1 MANLVNLTIDGKP
14 VTVPSTYTIL
24 KAAESIGI
32 FIPRLCFLEGIHEQ
46 SNCRICIV
54 KVEGLRGLKTSCSTK
69 VAEGMVVL
77 TDTKEVYEAVSFNL
91 ELLAG
96 NHKFECWKCSRE
108 DSCEFL
114 DLLRRF
120 NVDNDF
126 SNAKLFD
133 QKEIKVNNTSESMVL
148 DSSKCVL
155 CGRCVSACEKLS
167 GLGILNF
174 SNRGSNTYIGPAQFH
189 NLEDAGCI
197 YCGKCIQA
205 CPTGAI
211 KEKDEIKFLERALRD
226 TSKTIVVQVAP
237 SVRAAIGEEFGYKI
251 GTNAEGQMFA
261 ALKELG
267 IDEIIDTN
275 FTADLTI
282 LEEGTEFIDRFK
294 NGGVFPMFTSCS
306 PGWVNY
312 LELYYPEY
320 IPNLSSCKSPQQMAG
335 ALIKTYYAERLGKKA
350 EDIYSVSIMP
360 CVAKKSE
367 AARPEMGRDG
377 YKDVDLV
384 LTTRE
389 IARLIRHRGIP
400 FTDLEPIKPYGLL
413 AEYTGAGNIFGVTGG
428 VMEAALRTVTEILE
442 GHSTPVDF
450 TEVRGLENIKEA
462 TYNVAGTDVNVAV
475 VHGGAAIKEFMN
487 NLKTTDKQYH
497 FVEFMGCTGGCI
509 NGGGQPIVSAINQ
522 EKYDIR
528 SLRSKVLYN
537 IDAKAEFRKSHESE
551 AVKTVYSEFL
561 TKPNSHK
568 SHELLHTHYDKRS
581 FYDVKL
587 DE

>member
-1 MANLVNLTIDGKP
+1 MPKYVNLTINGKACQ
-14 VTVPSTYTIL
+14 VPEGYTIL
-24 KAAESIGI
+24 KAAESMGI
-32 FIPRLCFLEGIHEQ
+32 YIPRLCFLEGVHEQ
-46 SNCRICIV
+46 SNCRVCIV
-54 KVEGLRGLKTSCSTK
+54 KIEGLRGLKTSCSTK
-69 VAEGMVVL
+69 ATEGMVVY

-133 QKEIKVNNTSESMVL
+133 QKEIKVNNTSDSMIL

-211 KEKDEIKFLERALRD
+211 REKDEIKFLERALRD
-226 TSKTIVVQVAP
+226 PSKTIVAQVAP

-251 GTNAEGQMFA
+251 GSNAEGQMFA
-261 ALKELG
+261 ALRELG

-282 LEEGTEFIDRFK
+282 LEEGSEFIDRLQ

-312 LELYYPEY
+312 LELYHPEY

-335 ALIKTYYAERLGKKA
+335 ALIKTYYAEKLGKKP
-350 EDIYSVSIMP
+350 EEIYSVSFMP

-367 AARPEMGRDG
+367 ANRPEMGRDG

-389 IARLIRHRGIP
+389 LARIIRHRGIP
-400 FTDLEPIKPYGLL
+400 FKDLEPIKPFGFL
-413 AEYTGAGNIFGVTGG
+413 AEYTGAGNIFGATGG

-462 TYNVAGTDVNVAV
+462 TYKVAGTDVNVAV
-475 VHGGAAIKEFMN
+475 VHGGAAIKEFITR
-487 NLKTTDKQYH
+487 LKTTDKQYH

-522 EKYDIR
+522 EKYDVR
-528 SLRSKVLYN
+528 SLRAKVLYN
-537 IDAKAEFRKSHESE
+537 IDAKAEFRKSHESK
-551 AVKTVYSEFL
+551 AVKTVYEEFL
-561 TKPNSHK
+561 GKPNSHK
-568 SHELLHTHYDKRS
+568 SHDLLHTSYKKRS
-581 FYDVKL
+581 FYDIKL

>member
-1 MANLVNLTIDGKP
+1 MANLINLTIDGLQ
-14 VTVPSTYTIL
+14 VSCPSDYTIL
-24 KAAESIGI
+24 KAADSVGI
-32 FIPRLCFLEGIHEQ
+32 SIPRLCFLEGIHEE
-46 SNCRICIV
+46 SNCRVCVV
-54 KVEGLRGLKTSCSTK
+54 KVQGQRGLKTSCSTK
-69 VAEGMVVL
+69 VAEGMIVE
-77 TDTKEVYEAVSFNL
+77 TDNKEVFESVSFNL

-108 DSCEFL
+108 NSCEFL

-133 QKEIKVNNTSESMVL
+133 QKEIKLNNTSDAMIL

-211 KEKDEIKFLERALRD
+211 QEKDEVKAVERALRD

-267 IDEIIDTN
+267 IKEIIDTN

-282 LEEGTEFIDRFK
+282 LEEGSEFIDRLQ
-294 NGGVFPMFTSCS
+294 NGGKFPMFTSCS

-335 ALIKTYYAERLGKKA
+335 ALIKTYYAEKLGKKP
-350 EDIYSVSIMP
+350 EDIFSLSIMP

-367 AARPEMGRDG
+367 ANRPEMGRDG
-377 YKDVDLV
+377 YRDVDLV

-389 IARLIRHRGIP
+389 LARLIRHRGIP
-400 FTDLEPIKPYGLL
+400 FKDLDPIKPFGLL
-413 AEYTGAGNIFGVTGG
+413 AEYTGAGNIFGATGG
-428 VMEAALRTVTEILE
+428 VMEAALRTVTEVLE
-442 GHSTPVDF
+442 GHSTPVEF
-450 TEVRGLENIKEA
+450 KEVRGLDNIKEA
-462 TYNVAGTDVNVAV
+462 TYTVAGTEVNVAV

-487 NLKTTDKQYH
+487 KLKTTKKQYH

-509 NGGGQPIVSAINQ
+509 NGGGQPIVSASNQ
-522 EKYDIR
+522 EKYDVR
-528 SLRSKVLYN
+528 ALRAKVLYN
-537 IDAKAEFRKSHESE
+537 IDVKAKFRKSHESA
-551 AVKTVYSEFL
+551 AVKEVYEKFL
-561 TKPNSHK
+561 GKPNSHK
-568 SHELLHTHYDKRS
+568 SHDLLHTNYKKRS
-581 FYDVKL
+581 FYDVKY
-587 DE
+587 

>member
-1 MANLVNLTIDGKP
+1 MTKYVNITIDGKE
-14 VTVPSTYTIL
+14 VSVPSDYTVM
-24 KAAESIGI
+24 KAADSIGI
-32 FIPRLCFLEGIHEQ
+32 SIPRLCFLEGIHEQ
-46 SNCRICIV
+46 SNCRVCVV
-54 KVEGLRGLKTSCSTK
+54 KIDGQRGLKTSCSTK
-69 VAEGMVVL
+69 VTEGMNIK
-77 TDTKEVYEAVSFNL
+77 TDTKEIYEAVSFNL

-108 DSCEFL
+108 NSCEFL

-133 QKEIKVNNTSESMVL
+133 QKEIKMNNTSEAMLL

-155 CGRCVSACEKLS
+155 CGRCVSACEKQS

-211 KEKDEIKFLERALRD
+211 REKDEIKLLERALRD

-237 SVRAAIGEEFGYKI
+237 AVRASLGEEFGYKI
-251 GTNAEGQMFA
+251 GTNVEGQMFA
-261 ALKELG
+261 ALKALG
-267 IDEIIDTN
+267 IHEIMDTN

-282 LEEGTEFIDRFK
+282 LEEGYEFINRVQND
-294 NGGVFPMFTSCS
+294 GVLPMFTSCS

-335 ALIKTYYAERLGKKA
+335 ALIKTYYAEKLNKDPK
-350 EDIYSVSIMP
+350 DIYSVSIMP
-360 CVAKKSE
+360 CVAKKAE
-367 AARPEMGRDG
+367 AKRPEMGREG
-377 YKDVDLV
+377 YQDVDLV

-389 IARLIRHRGIP
+389 LARLIRHRGIP
-400 FTDLEPIKPYGLL
+400 FRDLEPMKPFGEL
-413 AEYTGAGNIFGVTGG
+413 ANYTGAGSIFGVSGG
-428 VMEAALRTVTEILE
+428 VMEAALRTVTEVLE
-442 GHSTPVDF
+442 GKSTPVEF
-450 TEVRGLENIKEA
+450 NEVRGLKDIKEA
-462 TYNVAGTDVNVAV
+462 TYNVNGMDVNVAV
-475 VHGGAAIKEFMN
+475 VHGGAAIKEFFKL
-487 NLKTTDKQYH
+487 LKTTDKQYH

-522 EKYDIR
+522 EKYDVR
-528 SLRSKVLYN
+528 ALRSKVLYN
-537 IDAKAEFRKSHESE
+537 IDQNNEFRKSHQNP
-551 AVKTVYSEFL
+551 AVKKIYEEFL
-561 TKPNSHK
+561 GKPNSHK
-568 SHELLHTHYDKRS
+568 SHELLHTHYNKRS
-581 FYDVKL
+581 FYDV
-587 DE
+587 EI

>member
-1 MANLVNLTIDGKP
+1 MSNYVNLTINGQKT
-14 VTVPSTYTIL
+14 TVPSDFTVM
-24 KAAESIGI
+24 KAADSIGI
-32 FIPRLCFLEGIHEQ
+32 SIPRLCFLEGIHEE
-46 SNCRICIV
+46 SNCRVCIV
-54 KVEGLRGLKTSCSTK
+54 KIDGQRGLKTSCSTK
-69 VAEGMVVL
+69 VQEGMVVN

-108 DSCEFL
+108 NSCEFL

-133 QKEIKVNNTSESMVL
+133 QKEIKMNNTSDAMIL

-155 CGRCVSACEKLS
+155 CGRCVSACEKQS

-211 KEKDEIKFLERALRD
+211 REKDEIKFLERALRD
-226 TSKTIVVQVAP
+226 TTKTIVVQVAP
-237 SVRAAIGEEFGYKI
+237 AVRAALGEEFGYKI
-251 GTNAEGQMFA
+251 GTNVEGQMFA
-261 ALKELG
+261 ALKALG
-267 IDEIIDTN
+267 IHEIMDTN

-282 LEEGTEFIDRFK
+282 MEEGSEFINRLQ
-294 NGGVFPMFTSCS
+294 NGGKLPMFTSCS

-320 IPNLSSCKSPQQMAG
+320 IDNLSSCKSPQQMAG
-335 ALIKTYYAERLGKKA
+335 ALIKTYYAKKLNKDPK
-350 EDIYSVSIMP
+350 DIYSVSIMP
-360 CVAKKSE
+360 CVAKKAE
-367 AARPEMGRDG
+367 AKRPEMGRDG
-377 YKDVDLV
+377 YRDVDLV

-389 IARLIRHRGIP
+389 LARIIRHRGIP
-400 FTDLEPIKPYGLL
+400 FKDLDPIKPFGEL
-413 AEYTGAGNIFGVTGG
+413 ASYTGAASIFGVSGG

-450 TEVRGLENIKEA
+450 KEVRGLKDIKEA
-462 TYNVAGTDVNVAV
+462 TYKVNGIDVNVAV
-475 VHGGAAIKEFMN
+475 VHGGAAIKEFFKL
-487 NLKTTDKQYH
+487 LKTRDKQYH

-522 EKYDIR
+522 EKYDVR
-528 SLRSKVLYN
+528 ALRSKVLYN
-537 IDAKAEFRKSHESE
+537 IDYNNDFRKSHENPE
-551 AVKTVYSEFL
+551 IKKIYSEFL
-561 TKPNSHK
+561 GKPNSHK
-568 SHELLHTHYDKRS
+568 AHDLLHTHYQKRS
-581 FYDVKL
+581 FYD
-587 DE
+587 ESI

>member
-1 MANLVNLTIDGKP
+1 MTNLVNLTIDGKACQ
-14 VTVPSTYTIL
+14 VPSNYTIL

-32 FIPRLCFLEGIHEQ
+32 NIPRLCFLEGIHEQ
-46 SNCRICIV
+46 SNCRVCIV
-54 KVEGLRGLKTSCSTK
+54 KIEGVRGLKTSCSTK
-69 VAEGMVVL
+69 VIEGMVVY

-108 DSCEFL
+108 NSCEFL

-133 QKEIKVNNTSESMVL
+133 QKEIKVNNSSNAMIL

-174 SNRGSNTYIGPAQFH
+174 SNRGANTYVGPAQFH

-211 KEKDEIKFLERALRD
+211 REKDEIKFLERALRD
-226 TSKTIVVQVAP
+226 KSKTIVVQVAP

-267 IDEIIDTN
+267 IHEIIDTN

-282 LEEGTEFIDRFK
+282 LEEGSEFIDRLQ
-294 NGGVFPMFTSCS
+294 NGGVLPMFTSCS

-335 ALIKTYYAERLGKKA
+335 ALIKTYYAEKLGKKP
-350 EDIYSVSIMP
+350 EEIYSVSIMP
-360 CVAKKSE
+360 CVAKKAE
-367 AARPEMGRDG
+367 AKRPEMGRDG

-384 LTTRE
+384 ITTRE
-389 IARLIRHRGIP
+389 LARIIRHRGIA
-400 FTDLEPIKPYGLL
+400 FQDLEPIKPYGLL
-413 AEYTGAGNIFGVTGG
+413 AEYTGAGNIFGTTGG

-450 TEVRGLENIKEA
+450 TEVRGLDNIKEA
-462 TYNVAGTDVNVAV
+462 TYMVAGTEVNVAV
-475 VHGGAAIKEFMN
+475 VHGGAAIKEFITK
-487 NLKTTDKQYH
+487 LKTTDKQYH
-497 FVEFMGCTGGCI
+497 FVELMGCTGGCI

-522 EKYDIR
+522 EKYDVR
-528 SLRSKVLYN
+528 ALRAKVLYN
-537 IDAKAEFRKSHESE
+537 IDAKAEFRKSHESK
-551 AVKTVYSEFL
+551 AVKTIYEEFL
-561 TKPNSHK
+561 GKPNSHK
-568 SHELLHTHYDKRS
+568 SHDLLHTHYNERS
-581 FYDVKL
+581 FYDVK
-587 DE
+587 

>member
-1 MANLVNLTIDGKP
+1 MTKYVNLTIDGKNIE
-14 VTVPSTYTIL
+14 VPSYFTVL
-24 KAAESIGI
+24 KAAESVGI
-32 FIPRLCFLEGIHEQ
+32 NIPRLCFLEGIHEQ
-46 SNCRICIV
+46 SNCRVCVV
-54 KVEGLRGLKTSCSTK
+54 KIEGMKGLKTSCSTK
-69 VAEGMVVL
+69 VAEGMVVT
-77 TDTKEVYEAVSFNL
+77 TDTKEIYEAVSFNL

-108 DSCEFL
+108 NSCEFL

-133 QKEIKVNNTSESMVL
+133 QKEIKMNNTSDAMIL

-211 KEKDEIKFLERALRD
+211 REKDEIKVLERALRD
-226 TSKTIVVQVAP
+226 KSKTVVVQVAP
-237 SVRAAIGEEFGYKI
+237 SVRAALGEEFGYKI
-251 GTNAEGQMFA
+251 GTNVEGKMFA

-267 IDEIIDTN
+267 IEEIMDTN

-282 LEEGTEFIDRFK
+282 LEEGTEFISRL
-294 NGGVFPMFTSCS
+294 NGEGVFPMFTSCS
-306 PGWVNY
+306 PGWINY

-335 ALIKTYYAERLGKKA
+335 ALIKTYYAEKLGKKP
-350 EDIYSVSIMP
+350 EEIFSLSIMP
-360 CVAKKSE
+360 CVAKKAE
-367 AARPEMGRDG
+367 ASRPEMGRDG
-377 YKDVDLV
+377 YRDVDLV

-389 IARLIRHRGIP
+389 LARLIRHRGIA
-400 FTDLEPIKPYGLL
+400 FRDLEPIKPYGML
-413 AEYTGAGNIFGVTGG
+413 AEYTGAGNIFGATGG
-428 VMEAALRTVTEILE
+428 VMEAALRTVTEVLE
-442 GHSTPVDF
+442 GKSTPVEF
-450 TEVRGLENIKEA
+450 TEVRGLDGIKEA
-462 TYNVAGTDVNVAV
+462 TYNVAGIDVNVAV

-487 NLKTTDKQYH
+487 RLKTTDKQYH

-522 EKYDIR
+522 EKYDVR
-528 SLRSKVLYN
+528 ALRAKVLYN
-537 IDAKAEFRKSHESE
+537 MDANMEFRKSHESE
-551 AVKTVYSEFL
+551 AVKKMYEEFL
-561 TKPNSHK
+561 GKPNSHK
-568 SHELLHTHYDKRS
+568 SHELLHTHYNKRS
-581 FYDVKL
+581 FYDVKI
-587 DE
+587 

>member
-1 MANLVNLTIDGKP
+1 MSQYVNLTIDGQQ
-14 VTVPSTYTIL
+14 VSVPSDYTIM
-24 KAAESIGI
+24 KAADSIGI
-32 FIPRLCFLEGIHEQ
+32 SVPRLCFLEGIHEE
-46 SNCRICIV
+46 SNCRVCVV
-54 KVEGLRGLKTSCSTK
+54 KVEGQRGLKTSCSTK
-69 VAEGMVVL
+69 VAEGMVVN

-108 DSCEFL
+108 NSCEFL

-133 QKEIKVNNTSESMVL
+133 QKEIKLNDTSEAMLL

-211 KEKDEIKFLERALRD
+211 REKDEIKLLERALRD

-237 SVRAAIGEEFGYKI
+237 SVRAALGEEFGYKI
-251 GTNAEGQMFA
+251 GTNVEGQMFA
-261 ALKELG
+261 ALKALG
-267 IDEIIDTN
+267 IHEIMDTN

-282 LEEGTEFIDRFK
+282 MEEGTEFISRIQ
-294 NGGVFPMFTSCS
+294 NGGVLPMFTSCS

-335 ALIKTYYAERLGKKA
+335 ALIKTYYAKKLNK
-350 EDIYSVSIMP
+350 DPKDVYSVSIMP
-360 CVAKKSE
+360 CVAKKAE
-367 AARPEMGRDG
+367 AKRPEMGRDG
-377 YKDVDLV
+377 YQDVDLV

-389 IARLIRHRGIP
+389 LARLIRHRGIP
-400 FTDLEPIKPYGLL
+400 FRDLDPIRPFGEL
-413 AEYTGAGNIFGVTGG
+413 ASYTGAGSIFGVSGG

-442 GHSTPVDF
+442 GKSTPVEF
-450 TEVRGLENIKEA
+450 KEIRGLNDIKEA
-462 TYNVAGTDVNVAV
+462 TYHVAGIDVNIAV
-475 VHGGAAIKEFMN
+475 VHGGAAIKEFIKMM
-487 NLKTTDKQYH
+487 KTSDKQYH

-522 EKYDIR
+522 EKYDVR
-528 SLRSKVLYN
+528 ALRSKVLYN
-537 IDAKAEFRKSHESE
+537 IDQNTEFRKSHENP
-551 AVKTVYSEFL
+551 AIKMIYDEFL
-561 TKPNSHK
+561 GKPSSHK
-568 SHELLHTHYDKRS
+568 SHELLHTHYNKRS
-581 FYDVKL
+581 FYDVKI
-587 DE
+587 